1 MMIIKVFTT
10 HLDQNLMIKMI
21 YKKKQQN
28 NNINTK
34 PLNVFD
40 YLKIL
45 SQEAKDLMDK
55 IEDAEDDIDIYKL
68 GFTDNKKFNFNTLR
82 MPLNFLSAIYNGK
95 VSLKEAEISQKN
107 LEKKIGEL
115 KFNYK
120 SESAEEKEEINRVLM
135 QANDLFE
142 YRDKVIDAFKNGTFL
157 SEQLEKIQVMLL
169 IIMCWKM

>member
-1 MMIIKVFTT
+1 
-10 HLDQNLMIKMI
+10 
-21 YKKKQQN
+21 
-28 NNINTK
+28 
-34 PLNVFD
+34 
-40 YLKIL
+40 
-45 SQEAKDLMDK
+45 MDE

-68 GFTDNKKFNFNTLR
+68 GFTGNKKFNLNTLR
-82 MPLNFLSAIYNGK
+82 MPLNFLSAIYNGE

-135 QANDLFE
+135 QASDLFE

>member
-45 SQEAKDLMDK
+45 SQEAKDLMDE

-82 MPLNFLSAIYNGK
+82 MPLNFLSAVYNGK

-107 LEKKIGEL
+107 LEKKIREL

-135 QANDLFE
+135 QASDLFE

>member
-1 MMIIKVFTT
+1 MMIIKLFTT

-45 SQEAKDLMDK
+45 SQEAKDLMDE

-82 MPLNFLSAIYNGK
+82 MSLNFLSAIYNGK

>member
-28 NNINTK
+28 NNINTQ

-45 SQEAKDLMDK
+45 SQEAKDLMDE

-135 QANDLFE
+135 QASDLFE

>member
-1 MMIIKVFTT
+1 MMIIKLFTT

-45 SQEAKDLMDK
+45 SQEAKDLMDE

>member
-45 SQEAKDLMDK
+45 SQEAKDLMDE

-135 QANDLFE
+135 QASDLFE